1 MDALQVHFNIHP
13 FLTHLVWE
21 DLEKANKTFFK
32 DYNYRLELI
41 EHIQT
46 FSQLLRKVYEMSG
59 QIAPSNVVNQVPTS
73 STPANALCER
83 NTLSAVINQGMYQ
96 GMDDR
101 DLFGVVPPYP
111 KYPNA
116 VFTRSNVGQIAPSNV
131 ANQVPSSSTPANAL
145 CERNTSSGVIDQGMY
160 QGMGDM
166 DIFHAVTPYLEYRNE
181 VFPQSNVGQIAP
193 SNVDKQVPTSSTPAI
208 NSFGVVAPYV
218 EYSNH
223 VYTQSN
229 DAPENQWSHPSLS
242 FQAISGSN
250 YAAQAPT
257 WEYMAPYLS

>member
-1 MDALQVHFNIHP
+1 
-13 FLTHLVWE
+13 
-21 DLEKANKTFFK
+21 
-32 DYNYRLELI
+32 
-41 EHIQT
+41 
-46 FSQLLRKVYEMSG
+46 MSG

-83 NTLSAVINQGMYQ
+83 NTLSA
-96 GMDDR
+96 
-101 DLFGVVPPYP
+101 
-111 KYPNA
+111 
-116 VFTRSNVGQIAPSNV
+116 SNVGQIAPSNV
-131 ANQVPSSSTPANAL
+131 ANQVPSSSTPAN
-145 CERNTSSGVIDQGMY
+145 
-160 QGMGDM
+160 
-166 DIFHAVTPYLEYRNE
+166 
-181 VFPQSNVGQIAP
+181 SNVGQIAP
-193 SNVDKQVPTSSTPAI
+193 SNVAKQVPTSSTPAI